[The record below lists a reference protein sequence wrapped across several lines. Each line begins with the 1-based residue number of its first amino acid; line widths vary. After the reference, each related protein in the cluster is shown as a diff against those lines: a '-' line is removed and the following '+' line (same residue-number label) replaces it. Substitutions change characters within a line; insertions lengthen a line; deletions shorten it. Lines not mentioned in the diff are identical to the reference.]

1 MWHERRV
8 WGDGEFYTSTLEITM
23 KELRNDI
30 KNGSYDFDRMGA
42 DKMLEMSD
50 EDLLDYAYDNE
61 VLYWTSWDDEIN
73 EDNYDCYYDEEGN
86 EYEF

>member
-1 MWHERRV
+1 
-8 WGDGEFYTSTLEITM
+8 M